1 VLSLRPAAES
11 TPGCHNEKG
20 VRHRERPGRSGSGS
34 GSDRRH
40 LDKTH
45 ALAAVKAF
53 ADPYGAKFGKPVAKI
68 IDDVDELLAFY
79 D

>member
-1 VLSLRPAAES
+1 M
-11 TPGCHNEKG
+11 
-20 VRHRERPGRSGSGS
+20 
-34 GSDRRH
+34 
-40 LDKTH
+40 DKTH